1 KIATTVFDKKADS
14 KNKTSILVANLLDY
28 YMEYYK
34 SKDMKSH
41 LKEYINRSNI
51 IGKNITVN
59 KRNMKMSA
67 RAIDI
72 DSKCRLKIQDE
83 EGKVSLLSYGE
94 VSIDIQD

>member
-1 KIATTVFDKKADS
+1 MD
-14 KNKTSILVANLLDY
+14 
-28 YMEYYK
+28 YYK
-34 SKDMKSH
+34 SNDMKSH

-51 IGKNITVN
+51 IGKNIEIE
-59 KRNMKMSA
+59 KGNMKIRA

-72 DSKCRLKIQDE
+72 DSKCRLKIKDE